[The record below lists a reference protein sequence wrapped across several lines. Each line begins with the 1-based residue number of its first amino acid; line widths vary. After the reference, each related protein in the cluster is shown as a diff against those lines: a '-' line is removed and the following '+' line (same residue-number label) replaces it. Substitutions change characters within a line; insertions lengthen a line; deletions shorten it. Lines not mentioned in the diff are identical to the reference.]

1 MVFAGRIETS
11 NKQNNLIAKAFLEP
25 IGFDTC
31 TCVLVQVYGGG
42 KASPPTQPTICN
54 MLNKTSLRNFLGEL
68 PLAAELDYALRH
80 AWRNRARKDHY
91 NLSRLS
97 KSLPL
102 AVEQARPFAQ
112 KAAAGKKI
120 LFFATLHYWIEQA
133 AYISLTLA
141 GLGHKV
147 TLMTLPYS
155 EWHKEMDK
163 LTQKQRGLHTRD
175 ALSSLTPLVEHASF
189 LDPSTDR
196 SGRRLK
202 PASVLPAALQSDI
215 EEISLWDAQ
224 YTLMREE
231 VDMNNASDRALY
243 DLRIKRNTFAA
254 LAALEW
260 MQTNKPDVV
269 LIPNGLILEM
279 GIVFRVARYL
289 NIPAMTFE
297 FNDQREQI
305 WLAQNSS
312 IMRQDT
318 DYLVEARCKLPM
330 TDAMYERLADL
341 ENARRGARVWGKSKR
356 VWQYVSSQGAIETR
370 KALGLDDR
378 PVVLLAANVLGDSLT
393 LGRNIFAESMS
404 EWITRTVQ
412 FFASRPDVQFV
423 IRIHPGET
431 IVPKAKSM
439 ATVVREALS
448 EIPEHIHVIA
458 ATDKINTYDLIEVAD
473 LGLAYTTTVG
483 METAMNGIPVI
494 CCGQTHY
501 RGRGFTIDPNTWD
514 EYFAAL
520 ERVLSDL
527 PAHRLNDEQVA
538 KAWNYAYRFFF
549 EYPRPFPWRLMNFW
563 DDLEVWP
570 LDKVLSEEGMMQFGD
585 TFKFLVGEPFTWK

>member
-1 MVFAGRIETS
+1 
-11 NKQNNLIAKAFLEP
+11 
-25 IGFDTC
+25 
-31 TCVLVQVYGGG
+31 
-42 KASPPTQPTICN
+42 
-54 MLNKTSLRNFLGEL
+54 MLNKTSLRNFMGEL
-68 PLAAELDYALRH
+68 PLAAELDYALRQ
-80 AWRNRARKDHY
+80 RNRARRDHY
-91 NLSRLS
+91 NLFRLQN
-97 KSLPL
+97 SLPQV
-102 AVEQARPFAQ
+102 VERVGPFIE
-112 KAAAGKKI
+112 KAPVDKNI

-147 TLMTLPYS
+147 TLLTLPYS

-163 LTQKQRGLHTRD
+163 LTQRQRALHTRD
-175 ALSSLTPLVEHASF
+175 ALSALTPFVQHVSL
-189 LDPSTDR
+189 LD
-196 SGRRLK
+196 LK
-202 PASVLPAALQSDI
+202 PASVLPAALKADV

-231 VDMNNASDRALY
+231 VDMNAAKDRALY
-243 DLRIKRNTFAA
+243 ELRLRRNTFAA

-260 MQTNKPDVV
+260 IQAHKPDAV

-305 WLAQNSS
+305 WLAQNTS

-318 DYLVEARCKLPM
+318 DYLVRERCTLPM
-330 TDAMYERLADL
+330 TDEMYERLADL

-356 VWQYVSSQGAIETR
+356 LWQYVSAQGADVTR
-370 KALGLDDR
+370 KTLGLDHR

-404 EWITRTVQ
+404 EWITKTVQ
-412 FFASRPDVQFV
+412 YFAKRNDVQLV
-423 IRIHPGET
+423 VRIHPGEK
-431 IVPKAKSM
+431 IVPQAKSM
-439 ATVVREALS
+439 GTVVREALP
-448 EIPEHIHVIA
+448 EIPSHIHVIGA
-458 ATDKINTYDLIEVAD
+458 LDNVNTYDLIEIAS

-483 METAMNGIPVI
+483 VETAMNGIPVI
-494 CCGQTHY
+494 SCGSTHY
-501 RGRGFTIDPNTWD
+501 RGRGFTIDPNSWD
-514 EYFAAL
+514 EYFSTL
-520 ERVLSDL
+520 ENILANL
-527 PAHRLNDEQVA
+527 PAHRLTEEQTA
-538 KAWNYAYRFFF
+538 RAWNYAYRFFF

-570 LDKVLSEEGMMQFGD
+570 VEKVLSDEGMTQFGD
-585 TFKFLVGEPFTWK
+585 TFKFLVGEPFTWNDPHPSPLPKKERG

>member
-1 MVFAGRIETS
+1 
-11 NKQNNLIAKAFLEP
+11 
-25 IGFDTC
+25 
-31 TCVLVQVYGGG
+31 
-42 KASPPTQPTICN
+42 

-68 PLAAELDYALRH
+68 PLAAELDYALRQK
-80 AWRNRARKDHY
+80 NRARKDHY
-91 NLSRLS
+91 NLARLE
-97 KSLPL
+97 KSLPA
-102 AVEQARPFAQ
+102 AVAQARPFIE
-112 KAAAGKKI
+112 KAAPGKNI

-133 AYISLTLA
+133 AHISLALA
-141 GLGHKV
+141 GFGHKV
-147 TLMTLPYS
+147 TLITLPYS

-163 LTQKQRGLHTRD
+163 LTQKQRRLHTRD
-175 ALSSLTPLVEHASF
+175 ALASLTPYVQHASL
-189 LDPSTDR
+189 LDLR
-196 SGRRLK
+196 
-202 PASVLPAALQSDI
+202 PASALPASLQADI
-215 EEISLWDAQ
+215 EQVSLWDAQ

-231 VDMNNASDRALY
+231 VDMDSPEDRALY
-243 DLRIKRNTFAA
+243 DLRVKRNSFAA

-260 MQTNKPDVV
+260 MQNNKPEAALV
-269 LIPNGLILEM
+269 PNGLILEM

-289 NIPAMTFE
+289 NIPVMTFE

-305 WLAQNSS
+305 WLAQNTS

-318 DYLVEARCKLPM
+318 DYLVEARCHLPM
-330 TDAMYERLADL
+330 TDKMYERLADL

-356 VWQYVSSQGAIETR
+356 LWQYVSSQGAEQTR

-393 LGRNIFAESMS
+393 LGRDVFAESMG

-412 FFASRPDVQFV
+412 FFASRPQIQFV

-439 ATVVREALS
+439 AAVVREALP

-458 ATDKINTYDLIEVAD
+458 ATDKINTYDLIEIAD
-473 LGLAYTTTVG
+473 LALAYTTTVG
-483 METAMNGIPVI
+483 MEAAMNGIPVI
-494 CCGQTHY
+494 SCGQTHY
-501 RGRGFTIDPNTWD
+501 RGRGFTIDPDTWD

-520 ERVLSDL
+520 EKVLLDL
-527 PAHRLNDEQVA
+527 PAHRLTEEQLA

-570 LDKVLSEEGMMQFGD
+570 LEKVLGEEGMAQFGD
-585 TFKFLVGEPFTWK
+585 TFRFLVGAPFTWTSTSPPTPLLEGEGR

>member
-1 MVFAGRIETS
+1 M
-11 NKQNNLIAKAFLEP
+11 P
-25 IGFDTC
+25 
-31 TCVLVQVYGGG
+31 
-42 KASPPTQPTICN
+42 
-54 MLNKTSLRNFLGEL
+54 NKTSLRNFIGEL
-68 PLAAELDYALRH
+68 PLAAEFDYALRQ
-80 AWRNRARKDHY
+80 RNRDRKDHY
-91 NLSRLS
+91 NLSRLT
-97 KSLPL
+97 KSLPRSVDQVKPL
-102 AVEQARPFAQ
+102 IQTAKP
-112 KAAAGKKI
+112 GKNI

-147 TLMTLPYS
+147 TLLTLPYS

-163 LTQKQRGLHTRD
+163 LTQRQRGLHTKD
-175 ALSSLTPLVEHASF
+175 ALSSLSPFVQHISL
-189 LDPSTDR
+189 LD
-196 SGRRLK
+196 LK
-202 PASVLPAALQSDI
+202 PASALPAALKSDV
-215 EEISLWDAQ
+215 EEVSLWDAQ

-231 VDMNNASDRALY
+231 VDMDSPKDRALY
-243 DLRIKRNTFAA
+243 DLRLKRNTFAA
-254 LAALEW
+254 LTALEW
-260 MQTNKPDVV
+260 MQTYKPDAV

-305 WLAQNSS
+305 WLAQNTS

-318 DYLVEARCKLPM
+318 DYLVRDRCSLPM
-330 TDAMYERLADL
+330 TDEMYERLADL

-356 VWQYVSSQGAIETR
+356 LWQYVSAQGAEQTR

-404 EWITRTVQ
+404 EWITKTVQ
-412 FFASRPDVQFV
+412 CFARRNDVQLV
-423 IRIHPGET
+423 VRIHPGEK
-431 IVPKAKSM
+431 IVPQAKSM
-439 ATVVREALS
+439 GTVVREALP
-448 EIPEHIHVIA
+448 EIPDHIHLIGALDNV
-458 ATDKINTYDLIEVAD
+458 NTYDLIEIAN

-483 METAMNGIPVI
+483 VETAMNGIPVI
-494 CCGQTHY
+494 SCGQTHY
-501 RGRGFTIDPNTWD
+501 RGRGFTIDPNTWA
-514 EYFAAL
+514 EYFSAL
-520 ERVLSDL
+520 EKVLSDL
-527 PAHRLNDEQVA
+527 PGHRLTEEQTA

-570 LDKVLSEEGMMQFGD
+570 VEKVLSDEGLLQFGD
-585 TFKFLVGEPFTWK
+585 TFKFLVGEPFTWTLPPAPLLEGEGG